1 MSSTKAGCTGNCGSD
16 TIADRFIRRTPMRP
30 MRRVSLSVLGAAA
43 LAGLLGL
50 SAPAFAHH
58 SGAMFDTSKKV
69 DVSGTIIDF
78 NWSNPHANFKV
89 NVDKPG
95 GGSEVWAVEMN
106 SPNNLVR
113 DGWKRTTLKAG
124 DKVTVTVRPL
134 RDGTPGGQYVSIVLA
149 DGKVLGGE
157 QQR

>member
-1 MSSTKAGCTGNCGSD
+1 MAPSS
-16 TIADRFIRRTPMRP
+16 I
-30 MRRVSLSVLGAAA
+30 
-43 LAGLLGL
+43 
-50 SAPAFAHH
+50 
-58 SGAMFDTSKKV
+58 
-69 DVSGTIIDF
+69 F

-89 NVDKPG
+89 NVEKPG

-113 DGWKRTTLKAG
+113 DGWKRTTLKPG

-157 QQR
+157 TAALIGSELTRIQGDERCESPAVG

>member
-1 MSSTKAGCTGNCGSD
+1 
-16 TIADRFIRRTPMRP
+16 
-30 MRRVSLSVLGAAA
+30 MRRSVLAAFSTAVLIGLMGNATPA
-43 LAGLLGL
+43 L
-50 SAPAFAHH
+50 AHH
-58 SGAMFDTSKKV
+58 SGAMFDTTKKV
-69 DVSGTIIDF
+69 DISGTIIDF

-89 NVDKPG
+89 SVDKAG
-95 GGSEVWAVEMN
+95 GGTEVWAVEMN

-113 DGWKRTTLKAG
+113 DGWKRTTLKPG

>member
-1 MSSTKAGCTGNCGSD
+1 
-16 TIADRFIRRTPMRP
+16 
-30 MRRVSLSVLGAAA
+30 MRRVSIA
-43 LAGLLGL
+43 LASAGLLWGL
-50 SAPAFAHH
+50 TAAVSPAFAHH
-58 SGAMFDTSKKV
+58 SGAMFDAAKKV
-69 DVSGTIIDF
+69 DVSGTIVDF

-89 NVDKPG
+89 SVDKPD

-134 RDGTPGGQYVSIVLA
+134 RDGTPGGQYGSIKLA
-149 DGKVLGGE
+149 DGTVLGGE

>member
-1 MSSTKAGCTGNCGSD
+1 
-16 TIADRFIRRTPMRP
+16 
-30 MRRVSLSVLGAAA
+30 MRRVSLSVLGSALLAAVM
-43 LAGLLGL
+43 GLT
-50 SAPAFAHH
+50 SPAFAHH
-58 SGAMFDTSKKV
+58 SGAMFDASKKV

-89 NVDKPG
+89 SVEKPG

-134 RDGTPGGQYVSIVLA
+134 RDGTPGGQYVSIILA

>member
-1 MSSTKAGCTGNCGSD
+1 MTTFSGNDSRFAKFRSYAMRHYS
-16 TIADRFIRRTPMRP
+16 IAAM
-30 MRRVSLSVLGAAA
+30 GAA
-43 LAGLLGL
+43 LALLFGQ
-50 SAPAFAHH
+50 AHAHH
-58 SGAMFDTSKKV
+58 SGAMFDISKEV
-69 DVSGTIIDF
+69 RISGTIEEY
-78 NWSNPHANFKV
+78 NWTNPHATFKV
-89 NVDKPG
+89 KVLNPSG
-95 GGSEVWAVEMN
+95 NEEIWAVEMN

-113 DGWKRTTLKAG
+113 DGWKRTTLKPG

>member
-1 MSSTKAGCTGNCGSD
+1 
-16 TIADRFIRRTPMRP
+16 
-30 MRRVSLSVLGAAA
+30 MRRLSIA
-43 LAGLLGL
+43 LTSTGMMLGL
-50 SAPAFAHH
+50 MAAVTPAFAHH
-58 SGAMFDTSKKV
+58 SGAMFDTSKKL
-69 DVSGTIIDF
+69 DVTGTVVDF

-89 NVDKPG
+89 NVEKPG
-95 GGSEVWAVEMN
+95 GASEVWAVEMN

-113 DGWKRTTLKAG
+113 DGWKRSTLKPG

>member
-1 MSSTKAGCTGNCGSD
+1 MRHFSIAAFSTTVMACL
-16 TIADRFIRRTPMRP
+16 M
-30 MRRVSLSVLGAAA
+30 A
-43 LAGLLGL
+43 LVG
-50 SAPAFAHH
+50 PAVAHH
-58 SGAMFDTSKKV
+58 SGAMFDTARKV
-69 DVSGTIIDF
+69 DVTGTIIDF

-89 NVDKPG
+89 NVAKPDG
-95 GGSEVWAVEMN
+95 SSEVWAVEMN

-113 DGWKRTTLKAG
+113 DGWKRSTLKPG

-134 RDGTPGGQYVSIVLA
+134 RDGTPGGQYVSILLA

>member
-1 MSSTKAGCTGNCGSD
+1 MSPAPLELH
-16 TIADRFIRRTPMRP
+16 RQLLRRYHRPPVHEEYP
-30 MRRVSLSVLGAAA
+30 MRRISLATRTTAVMVGLIA
-43 LAGLLGL
+43 LAG
-50 SAPAFAHH
+50 SAFAHH

-69 DVSGTIIDF
+69 DVTGTIVDF

-89 NVDKPG
+89 SVEKPG
-95 GGSEVWAVEMN
+95 GTSEVWAVEMN

-113 DGWKRTTLKAG
+113 DGWKRTTLKPG

-134 RDGTPGGQYVSIVLA
+134 RDGTPGGQYVAIVLA
-149 DGKVLGGE
+149 DGKTLGGE

>member
-1 MSSTKAGCTGNCGSD
+1 
-16 TIADRFIRRTPMRP
+16 MRP
-30 MRRVSLSVLGAAA
+30 MRRISIFGLGAAA
-43 LAGLLGL
+43 MAGLLGL
-50 SAPAFAHH
+50 LGPAFAHH
-58 SGAMFDTSKKV
+58 SGAMFDASKKL

-89 NVDKPG
+89 NVEKPG
-95 GGSEVWAVEMN
+95 GVSEVWAVEMN

>member
-1 MSSTKAGCTGNCGSD
+1 M
-16 TIADRFIRRTPMRP
+16 RRTSIAIRTT
-30 MRRVSLSVLGAAA
+30 A
-43 LAGLLGL
+43 LLVGLMAVVG
-50 SAPAFAHH
+50 SAFAHH

-69 DVSGTIIDF
+69 DVTGTIVDF

-89 NVDKPG
+89 NVAKSD

-113 DGWKRTTLKAG
+113 DGWKRTTLKPG

>member
-1 MSSTKAGCTGNCGSD
+1 
-16 TIADRFIRRTPMRP
+16 
-30 MRRVSLSVLGAAA
+30 MRRLFMI
-43 LAGLLGL
+43 GLVAIVG
-50 SAPAFAHH
+50 PAFAHH

-69 DVSGTIIDF
+69 DVTGTIIDF

-89 NVDKPG
+89 NVDRAG

-113 DGWKRTTLKAG
+113 DGWKRTTLKPG

-149 DGKVLGGE
+149 DGTVLGGE

>member
-1 MSSTKAGCTGNCGSD
+1 
-16 TIADRFIRRTPMRP
+16 
-30 MRRVSLSVLGAAA
+30 MRRFSIA
-43 LAGLLGL
+43 LISTGMMLGL
-50 SAPAFAHH
+50 MVAFTPAVAHH

-69 DVSGTIIDF
+69 DVSGTVVDF

-89 NVDKPG
+89 SVEKPG

-113 DGWKRTTLKAG
+113 DGWKRSTLKPG

>member
-1 MSSTKAGCTGNCGSD
+1 MSRLS
-16 TIADRFIRRTPMRP
+16 R
-30 MRRVSLSVLGAAA
+30 SVLGAA
-43 LAGLLGL
+43 LVAGLMGL
-50 SAPAFAHH
+50 AAPAFAHH
-58 SGAMFDTSKKV
+58 SGAMFDIGKKV
-69 DVSGTIIDF
+69 DVSGTIVDF

-89 NVDKPG
+89 NVEKPG